1 MSLPVHLASEQF
13 LLKTQ
18 KYTNISQ
25 HLFTA
30 KKGKRKKRHFKYH
43 QNDINLLVYKILLS
57 RFDTRSLTQVSV
69 EFFRTHQGQR
79 ISMRLVGDN
88 HPDV

>member
-30 KKGKRKKRHFKYH
+30 KKEKEKK
-43 QNDINLLVYKILLS
+43 DILNIIKM
-57 RFDTRSLTQVSV
+57 TQ
-69 EFFRTHQGQR
+69 
-79 ISMRLVGDN
+79 IC
-88 HPDV
+88 

>member
-30 KKGKRKKRHFKYH
+30 KKEKKNIAIPGHTKVKGF
-43 QNDINLLVYKILLS
+43 Q
-57 RFDTRSLTQVSV
+57 
-69 EFFRTHQGQR
+69 
-79 ISMRLVGDN
+79 
-88 HPDV
+88 